1 MSPQPL
7 LVQWE
12 GLSTNQMET
21 PSESNGAL
29 DVIQA
34 GNVLSNLMEPTDEG
48 PVIDTEIDV
57 TPPKEEKPE
66 VTEAVDEAEQTVT
79 IKVDGK
85 TVELTQEQLADAY
98 KNGLRQADYTKKTME
113 AAELRKSAE
122 SERARAFQERQQYAE
137 NLNRIAV
144 QLEGVLQNQPD
155 LSALLES
162 DPVEYLKQTHLLQQR
177 QAQLNQVYQQRQALA
192 EQARAEQANAFQNHL
207 QQQQQELLAKLP
219 TWKDSEKAAAERE
232 ALKAYLRKEGYQDQ
246 DIGGINDHRA
256 VVMARKAML
265 YDQMISKASAAA
277 KKVAPL
283 PQKVERPG
291 VNEVPQTD
299 KRTAAYQRLS
309 KSGRVEDAA
318 AIFASIL

>member
-1 MSPQPL
+1 
-7 LVQWE
+7 
-12 GLSTNQMET
+12 MET

-34 GNVLSNLMEPTDEG
+34 GNVLSNLMEPTDKDES
-48 PVIDTEIDV
+48 VQVDTEIDV
-57 TPPKEEKPE
+57 TPPSEEKPE
-66 VTEAVDEAEQTVT
+66 VPEAVDEAEQTFT

-122 SERARAFQERQQYAE
+122 AEKARAYQERQQYAE

-177 QAQLNQVYQQRQALA
+177 QAQLHQINQQRQQLAMQAQA
-192 EQARAEQANAFQNHL
+192 EQQSLYQSHL
-207 QQQQQELLAKLP
+207 EAQKQELLAKLP
-219 TWKDSEKAAAERE
+219 TWKDSEKAAAERD
-232 ALKAYLRKEGYQDQ
+232 ALKAYLKKEGYQDQ
-246 DIGGINDHRA
+246 DIGNISDHRA

-291 VNEVPQTD
+291 VNETPNTD
-299 KRTAAYQRLS
+299 KRTAAYQKLA